1 MYILLQR
8 EWSFWDIILN
18 FNGFLIPHVIL
29 GILTILSCI
38 VLKRSKA
45 ERYSSVTTQGLV
57 VFQILIGA
65 SLSILS
71 AYQIRMDLN
80 TGHVLLDGLYY
91 GWQVMWLPALVSI
104 FTILILIMIEVFY
117 LSFNMKAAKRTGDTK

>member
-1 MYILLQR
+1 M
-8 EWSFWDIILN
+8 
-18 FNGFLIPHVIL
+18 VL
-29 GILTILSCI
+29 GILTILGCI

-65 SLSILS
+65 SLSILN

-91 GWQVMWLPALVSI
+91 GWQVMWFPALVSI

-117 LSFNMKAAKRTGDTK
+117 LNFNMKAAKRTGDTK

>member
-18 FNGFLIPHVIL
+18 FNGFLIPHMVL
-29 GILTILSCI
+29 GILTILGCI
-38 VLKRSKA
+38 LLKRSKA

-57 VFQILIGA
+57 VFQILIGV
-65 SLSILS
+65 SLSILN

-91 GWQVMWLPALVSI
+91 GWQVMWFPALVSI